1 MKSLLA
7 AVFITTLASA
17 PVYANYNRHHKDVTK
32 TAAPSSDISAAGSE
46 KPNAQEYVDTARTGQ
61 AAPVRSIEKDG
72 RCRDA
77 DGVWLHKE
85 DIGYN
90 ACIKEAK
97 RTGY

>member
-1 MKSLLA
+1 MKSLIA
-7 AVFITTLASA
+7 IVFISTIASA
-17 PVYANYNRHHKDVTK
+17 PVYANYNYDHVSHK
-32 TAAPSSDISAAGSE
+32 AAPSSDVSAAGST
-46 KPNAQEYVDTARTGQ
+46 KANAQEYVDTARTGQ
-61 AAPVRSIEKDG
+61 AAPMRSVEKDG

-90 ACIKEAK
+90 ACVRQAK